1 MNNLIYAVDDEEDIL
16 ELIEIN
22 LRKNFFKVKT
32 FSSSSFFLKALEK
45 QKPDLAII
53 DIMMPYPDGIEL
65 SKIMKTS
72 EEFSGI
78 PIIFLSAKSD
88 ESDKI
93 IGLEMGADDYITK
106 PFSVKELIARI
117 KTILRRISAVNTNVH
132 EKKLSQPHK
141 IKIDKEK
148 FRVSA
153 AGEDIELTVT
163 EFKILELFLSKPGA
177 VFSRDKI
184 LDYLWGDDKLVIDRT
199 VDVHIKNLR
208 EKLGKYA
215 SMIKNIRGLGYKI
228 EE

>member
-22 LRKNFFKVKT
+22 LEKNFFKVKT
-32 FSSSSFFLKALEK
+32 FVSSSAFLKALEK
-45 QKPDLAII
+45 QKPDLVIL

-65 SKIMKTS
+65 SKIMKGGDS
-72 EEFSGI
+72 FSDI
-78 PIIFLSAKSD
+78 PIIFLSAKAD

-93 IGLEMGADDYITK
+93 IGLELGADDYITK

-117 KTILRRISAVNTNVH
+117 KTVLRRTSTPNAGQI
-132 EKKLSQPHK
+132 KKPSSGAGK

-148 FRVSA
+148 FTVFA
-153 AGEDIELTVT
+153 AGEKVELTAT
-163 EFKILELFLSKPGA
+163 EFKILELFLSKPGS
-177 VFSRDKI
+177 VFSREKI

-199 VDVHIKNLR
+199 IDVHIRNLR
-208 EKLGKYA
+208 EKLGKCA
-215 SMIKNIRGLGYKI
+215 PMIKNIRGIGYKI